1 MVTIANKSSNEA
13 DETKDNSQK
22 HCGHKRWSYKIGIQG
37 EKHKECKQADNQ
49 ADDHEKEE
57 ASKYI

>member
-1 MVTIANKSSNEA
+1 MKLKTIPKNTVFS
-13 DETKDNSQK
+13 
-22 HCGHKRWSYKIGIQG
+22 GHKRWSYKIGIQG
-37 EKHKECKQADNQ
+37 EKHKECKQVDNQ